1 MFNHVTDPHCK
12 STVGHMKAVIHSAV
26 LLFSCTKRLMGSHLR
41 PVHHLFMSRRVPAV
55 MVEANASRPKVEH
68 LAFS

>member
-1 MFNHVTDPHCK
+1 MFNHVTDPQCK
-12 STVGHMKAVIHSAV
+12 STVGHMKAVIALGLSFA
-26 LLFSCTKRLMGSHLR
+26 CTKRLMGSHLR

-55 MVEANASRPKVEH
+55 MVEANASRPKVVH